1 MKCSRQA
8 TGKAAMQAFHAQGGA
23 IDLLVTD
30 VAMAPMNGCELGENL
45 LKARP
50 DLRVVF
56 VSGYAG
62 TAAFRYRYGLTGT
75 FAYLRKPFKLDD
87 LRAEVAAVAMAL
99 GQDPSPRPRLRV
111 VRLKVLT
118 ASYGI
123 ADAKVDP
130 LEGMCCNYGGRR
142 LVG

>member
-1 MKCSRQA
+1 MSHDRMTVLVVDDEPTDLEILQKVLA
-8 TGKAAMQAFHAQGGA
+8 ELGYEVLAANDGNAAMRAFHAHRGA

-30 VAMAPMNGCELGENL
+30 VAMAPMNGCELAANL
-45 LKARP
+45 LNDRP

-87 LRAEVAAVAMAL
+87 LRAEVAAVALAL
-99 GQDPSPRPRLRV
+99 G
-111 VRLKVLT
+111 
-118 ASYGI
+118 
-123 ADAKVDP
+123 
-130 LEGMCCNYGGRR
+130 
-142 LVG
+142 